1 MPSKRDLLTA
11 AYQAFNAR
19 DIDAVL
25 ALMHPDVDWPNG
37 WEGGR
42 LRGQSS
48 VREYWLR
55 QWAQIDPRVDPVRI
69 ADDPEGRT
77 VVEVR
82 QTVRDLAGNL
92 LVGSDRSPRVY
103 DSGRPDPPHGYPRTR
118 RKPVS

>member
-25 ALMHPDVDWPNG
+25 ALMHPEVDWPNG

-69 ADDPEGRT
+69 EDDPEGRT

-92 LVGSDRSPRVY
+92 LADQTVQHAYTIEDGLIVRMDILEP
-103 DSGRPDPPHGYPRTR
+103 GGNL
-118 RKPVS
+118 

>member
-1 MPSKRDLLTA
+1 MQSKRDVLTA
-11 AYQAFNAR
+11 AYEAFNAR

-69 ADDPEGRT
+69 ADDAEGRT
-77 VVEVR
+77 VVDVH

-92 LVGSDRSPRVY
+92 LSDQTVKHAYTIEDGLIVRMEIL
-103 DSGRPDPPHGYPRTR
+103 
-118 RKPVS
+118 

>member
-55 QWAQIDPRVDPVRI
+55 QWAQVHPRVEPVRI
-69 ADDPEGRT
+69 ADDDHGAT
-77 VVEVR
+77 VVEVH
-82 QTVRDLAGNL
+82 QTVRDPAGNV
-92 LVGSDRSPRVY
+92 LVDQNVQHVY
-103 DSGRPDPPHGYPRTR
+103 SIENGLIVRMDIRDPGE
-118 RKPVS
+118 